1 MIIQNKPK
9 TPPIW
14 LLIPLIGFPQLS
26 ENIYSPA
33 LPAISDFLHTHN
45 AYVQWTLSIYFIGFA
60 LGVFLWGRLSD
71 HIGRKPSM
79 IAGLIIYTI
88 ASLLCVY
95 AHDITWLLS
104 TRFIQGLGASCGSVL
119 IQAIARESMEEKE
132 RHQFYAT
139 SGFVMA
145 FSITVGPFIGGYLT
159 QWFHWQSNFVL
170 LFCIG
175 ISLITLAC
183 IKLPETNIKTH
194 EKLPSIVGTLKNMM
208 LDKHL
213 IGCALLIAIANG
225 ILFSYYAEGPFIFIK
240 LLGLLPSEFGKLGL
254 FIALASLCG
263 SLSARKLMHHWSR
276 EKMLMIGC
284 ITMVVCSLFLFIAT
298 VTHFINATHIV
309 LSTTLIIAS
318 MMGIVLASFGFVVP
332 LTLSSALV
340 KYQSAIGTAGALF
353 GLLYYLMISA
363 VTWGMGYLTN
373 KTFLPMP
380 LYFLVL
386 SVIALITAYFFIIKK
401 NSHKRI
407 HHISNE

>member
-1 MIIQNKPK
+1 MNTIIQNKRK
-9 TPPIW
+9 APPIW

-33 LPAISDFLHTHN
+33 LPAITDFLHTHN

-60 LGVFLWGRLSD
+60 FGVFLWGRLSD
-71 HIGRKPSM
+71 YIGRKPAM

-119 IQAIARESMEEKE
+119 IQAIARESMAEKE

-159 QWFHWQSNFVL
+159 QWFHWQSNFIL

-183 IKLPETNIKTH
+183 IKLPETSIKTH
-194 EKLPSIVGTLKNMM
+194 EKLPSIIGTLKNMI
-208 LDKHL
+208 LDKQL
-213 IGCALLIAIANG
+213 IGCAILIAISNG

-263 SLSARKLMHHWSR
+263 SISARKLMHHWSH

-284 ITMVVCSLFLFIAT
+284 MIMIICSLFLLVA
-298 VTHFINATHIV
+298 VATHFVNTTHIV
-309 LSTTLIIAS
+309 ISTVLIILP

-353 GLLYYLMISA
+353 GLSYYLMISA

-373 KTFLPMP
+373 KTLLPMP
-380 LYFLVL
+380 LYFFML
-386 SVIALITAYFFIIKK
+386 SVIALLTAYFFIIKK
-401 NSHKRI
+401 TKN
-407 HHISNE
+407 

>member
-1 MIIQNKPK
+1 MNTMIEKK
-9 TPPIW
+9 SKVPPIW
-14 LLIPLIGFPQLS
+14 LLIPLIGFPQLG
-26 ENIYSPA
+26 ENIYSPS
-33 LPAISDFLHTHN
+33 LPAITDFLHTMN

-71 HIGRKPSM
+71 HIGRKPAM

-88 ASLLCVY
+88 ASLLCIY
-95 AHDITWLLS
+95 AHSITWLLS

-119 IQAIARESMEEKE
+119 IQTIARESMEEKQ
-132 RHQFYAT
+132 RNQFYAT

-159 QWFHWQSNFVL
+159 QWFHWQSNFIL

-175 ISLITLAC
+175 LSLITLAY
-183 IKLPETNIKTH
+183 IKLPETYIKTQK
-194 EKLPSIVGTLKNMM
+194 KLPSIIGTLKNMM

-213 IGCALLIAIANG
+213 IGCAILIAIANG
-225 ILFSYYAEGPFIFIK
+225 MLFSYYAEGPFIFIK

-254 FIALASLCG
+254 FMALASLCG
-263 SLSARKLMHHWSR
+263 SISARKLMRHWSR
-276 EKMLMIGC
+276 EKMLMVGC
-284 ITMVVCSLFLFIAT
+284 TIMITCSLFLLIAAI
-298 VTHFINATHIV
+298 THFINTTNIV
-309 LSTTLIIAS
+309 LSTILIIS
-318 MMGIVLASFGFVVP
+318 PMMGIVLASFGFVVP

-353 GLLYYLMISA
+353 GLSYYVMISA

-380 LYFLVL
+380 LYFFIL
-386 SVIALITAYFFIIKK
+386 SVFALITAYFFITK
-401 NSHKRI
+401 NKF
-407 HHISNE
+407 